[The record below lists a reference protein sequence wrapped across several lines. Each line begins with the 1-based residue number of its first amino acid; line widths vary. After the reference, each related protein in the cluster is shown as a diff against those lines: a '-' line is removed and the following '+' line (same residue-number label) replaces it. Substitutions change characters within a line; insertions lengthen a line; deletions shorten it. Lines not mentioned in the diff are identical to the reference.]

1 MSQSENT
8 IKIALVGNPNSGK
21 TSIFN
26 LLTGLNQ
33 KVGNYPGVTVDI
45 KSGFFRGN
53 DGQKY
58 QLIDVPGIYSL
69 NPKSLDEAVATEIL
83 LDKNSKFHPDL
94 ILMVADVSNLK
105 RNLFLTTQVIDLK
118 IPTILLMNM
127 VDLLPK
133 NHGYDFNKIGL
144 DFDLP
149 TLPISSTTK
158 LGFDE
163 LKGLI
168 QKGGKISDKTFFKS
182 TVFSFQQFIKELNG
196 GKSFFAT
203 KDDASKNDSNLKDIQ
218 ANDSIDR
225 YNFINKIIKES
236 NTEITGN
243 ESFKFSK
250 KIDSVLLHPIFGIA
264 IFLLILL
271 GMFQSIFSLAEFP
284 MTWIEDF
291 FALSADFLR
300 EKIPDSFL
308 KDLLIDGVVVGI
320 SSVLVFIPQITLLFA
335 FIIMMEET
343 GYMARVIFL
352 MDRLMRRFGLNG
364 RSIIPIISG
373 AACAIPAVMS
383 TRTIPSWKERLITI
397 FVTPLI
403 TCSARL
409 PVFTLLIALVIP
421 QKMIFGFINQQG
433 LALFSLYLL
442 GFVAAILTALIMKFI
457 VKTNERSYFI
467 MEMPVYRLPSFRSY
481 LLNIF
486 EKIKVFVVDAG
497 KIIIAI
503 SIVIFAL
510 SSFGPGN
517 RFEEI
522 EKKYQSKVESG
533 ELNYDESVKMA
544 SSEKLANSYAGIFG
558 KAIQPTIAPLGFD
571 WKIGIALITSFAAR
585 EVFVATMATL
595 YSVSE
600 DEGQLIDKMRTEKHE
615 ISGKPVYTLASGV
628 SLILFY
634 AFALQC
640 MSTIAVVYRET
651 KHWKWPFIQFVYM
664 FLLAYLSSFAAFE
677 WLS

>member
-1 MSQSENT
+1 MPNSESP

-53 DGQKY
+53 DGKKY

-158 LGFDE
+158 TGFSE

-168 QKGGKISDKTFFKS
+168 QKGGKISEKTFFKS

-203 KDDASKNDSNLKDIQ
+203 KDDTSKNDSNLKDIQ

-250 KIDSVLLHPIFGIA
+250 KIDSILLHPIFGIA

-300 EKIPDSFL
+300 EKLPNSFL

-383 TRTIPSWKERLITI
+383 TRTIPNWKERLITI

-421 QKMIFGFINQQG
+421 QKMVFGFINQQG

-442 GFVAAILTALIMKFI
+442 GFVAAILTALVMKFI

-558 KAIQPTIAPLGFD
+558 KTIQPSIAPLGFD

-677 WLS
+677 LLS

>member
-1 MSQSENT
+1 LPNSESP

-53 DGQKY
+53 DGKKY

-158 LGFDE
+158 TGFSE

-168 QKGGKISDKTFFKS
+168 QKGGKISEKTFFKS

-203 KDDASKNDSNLKDIQ
+203 KDDTSKNDSNLKDIQ

-250 KIDSVLLHPIFGIA
+250 KIDSILLHPIFGIA

-300 EKIPDSFL
+300 EKLPNSFL

-383 TRTIPSWKERLITI
+383 TRTIPNWKERLITI

-421 QKMIFGFINQQG
+421 QKMVFGFINQQG

-442 GFVAAILTALIMKFI
+442 GFVAAILTALVMKFI

-558 KAIQPTIAPLGFD
+558 KTIQPSIAPLGFD

-677 WLS
+677 LLS